1 MASENI
7 LLGPENTP
15 ELVYL
20 CLGIKLNQCS
30 CYFDI
35 SSYTFLAKWKPWPNS
50 SHENRLC
57 QSFQ

>member
-35 SSYTFLAKWKPWPNS
+35 SSYTFLAK
-50 SHENRLC
+50 
-57 QSFQ
+57 